1 MINQKCKVCGMELGS
16 IAALHRHIKKE
27 HGFSPKDYYP
37 LFYERRDLFDNELIE
52 FRDIKQYFVTDFNCK
67 GNLLEWIKTGSKEVR
82 DYTLEILKK
91 RAEDKKTNLIPSHVE
106 LKSLFAPNLSD
117 YLSLFGGEGKFSDS
131 LGELGLKMKLGV
143 QKPELKSG
151 ELKIS
156 VDTREQSPL
165 PFKNCQVQK
174 LIVGDYSPSDD
185 FFCNLVCERK
195 SLYDLAGTLTKGYD
209 RFEREIQRAK
219 DLGIYLVV
227 VTESSF
233 VDSIEYSPRNSFSQ
247 RIGGA
252 YLFNKIRL
260 LMTTYDNVQFVF
272 AKNRDASIRIIEA
285 IFRMGEAAKSVDLEF
300 LKDNGYL

>member
-1 MINQKCKVCGMELGS
+1 MENGS
-16 IAALHRHIKKE
+16 VAALHRHIKKE

-67 GNLLEWIKTGSKEVR
+67 GNLLEWIKSGSPEVLN
-82 DYTLEILKK
+82 YTLEILKK
-91 RAEDKKTNLIPSHVE
+91 RAEEKKTNLIPSHVE

-117 YLSLFGGEGKFSDS
+117 YLNLFGGESNFSSRLSDS
-131 LGELGLKMKLGV
+131 GLKMKLGV
-143 QKPELKSG
+143 EKPELKLG

-156 VDTREQSPL
+156 IDTREQSPL

-174 LIVGDYSPSDD
+174 LIVGDYMPSDE
-185 FFCNLVCERK
+185 FFSNLACERK

-209 RFEREIQRAK
+209 RFEREIRRAK

-233 VDSIEYSPRNSFSQ
+233 VDAYDFSPKNSFSQ
-247 RIGGA
+247 RIGGPF
-252 YLFNKIRL
+252 LFNKIRQ
-260 LMTTYDNVQFVF
+260 LMTENDNVQFVF
-272 AKNRDASIRIIEA
+272 TRNREKSMLMIEK
-285 IFRMGEAAKSVDLEF
+285 IFRMGEAAKTADLEY
-300 LKDNGYL
+300 LKDNGDL